1 MKRFTCTTFHFTCLM
16 KRFTLHF
23 TQQNSVFQQNYQPYY
38 DYLLKMG
45 RMDEEHA
52 ELEQL
57 TLTLSETP

>member
-1 MKRFTCTTFHFTCLM
+1 M
-16 KRFTLHF
+16 KRFTLHS
-23 TQQNSVFQQNYQPYY
+23 TQQNSAFQRNYQPYY

-57 TLTLSETP
+57 TLTLSEAP